1 MNGIT
6 TAAAAEQ
13 AGVSTSTIRTW
24 CRTGAVAAVKT
35 AGRWIIDTASLAYRI
50 KLPAALLRRVR
61 PVALTVDNM
70 VAIGGRRWQ
79 KAGHDRV
86 YINDWAAFAGIA
98 TSHYGTGR
106 VSSASIG
113 GRGIANGRVSR
124 ILGAVDKVWFD
135 ASDGKIYV
143 SGWDHTAVE
152 VRYLDGDRD
161 TIDLAALTRDGI
173 HAAIAAL

>member
-6 TAAAAEQ
+6 TTVAAGQ
-13 AGVSTSTIRTW
+13 AGVSIATIRTW
-24 CRTGAVAAVKT
+24 CRTGAIAAVKT

-50 KLPAALLRRVR
+50 KLPALLRQTR
-61 PVALTVDNM
+61 PVALTVENM
-70 VAIGGRRWQ
+70 AAIGGRRWQ

-86 YINDWAAFAGIA
+86 YINDWAPFAGIA

-106 VSSASIG
+106 ISSASIG
-113 GRGIANGRVSR
+113 GRGIANSRVGR

-135 ASDGKIYV
+135 ASDSKVYV
-143 SGWDHTAVE
+143 SGWDHTTVE

-161 TIDLAALTRDGI
+161 TIDLATLIRDGI